1 MTERLCEEFY
11 RDRDARTGE
20 YLGSGFVP
28 RKTVAIHVGTTAGCS
43 AVGQHLA
50 LSMTN
55 LLARVHR
62 RIHFAVSADPCPVA
76 TKTFGTGTTLTDA
89 LVDLAR
95 SIDPCGVFTVGS
107 DPGDINIGVAPDGP
121 VKCDWYLGADRSL
134 AHLARE
140 QVPVGS
146 DVGSMRGAA
155 LAACLGAS
163 AALKA
168 EVGLPIVPRTLSAW
182 NYAED
187 DEADAG
193 PAMLDPIDVGRVLVV
208 GAGAVA
214 SALTYWLW
222 RWGVC
227 GEWTIVDA
235 DIVKLHNTNRGM
247 LFLPRDAG
255 WPTAQPK
262 RKSELLAT
270 FLPNAEGVP
279 AWYDEAAAIGDR
291 QFDVVLLLANDRN
304 VRHFVSHRNATVM
317 LQATTG
323 RNWLSQLHRHVAGQ
337 DDCPSCR
344 LDDVKE
350 PRFSCSTG
358 ATIPGPRGERNDS
371 ALPFLSA
378 ASGLMLATLLQRLQA
393 GALLDTGRNNWR
405 WDFFSAHRMAT
416 AGRSACIEACRN
428 WYSRSVRRQINA
440 GSRWAHLDG

>member
-1 MTERLCEEFY
+1 MTERRCEQFY

-20 YLGSGFVP
+20 YLRSGFVP
-28 RKTVAIHVGTTAGCS
+28 RKTIAIHVGTAAARS

-62 RIHFAVSADPCPVA
+62 RIHFAVSGDPGLVA
-76 TKTFGTGTTLTDA
+76 TAASGTGTKFTDG

-107 DPGDINIGVAPDGP
+107 DPRDINIGVAPDGP
-121 VKCDWYLGADRSL
+121 VTCDWYLGAHRSL

-140 QVPVGS
+140 HVPVGS

-168 EVGLPIVPRTLSAW
+168 EVGLPSVPRTLSAW
-182 NYAED
+182 NYAEG
-187 DEADAG
+187 DEADYG
-193 PAMLDPIDVGRVLVV
+193 PATLDPLDVGRVLMV

-222 RWGVC
+222 QWGVR

-235 DIVKLHNTNRGM
+235 DLVKLHNTNRGM
-247 LFLPRDAG
+247 LFLPKHAG
-255 WPTAQPK
+255 WPAGVPE
-262 RKSELLAT
+262 RKSELLAR
-270 FLPNAEGVP
+270 FLPNPEPVP
-279 AWYDEAAAIGDR
+279 AWYDEAPEIVER

-304 VRHFVSHRNATVM
+304 VRHFVSHRNATVT

-323 RNWLSQLHRHVAGQ
+323 RNWLSQLHRHVAGL

-350 PRFSCSTG
+350 PQFACSTG
-358 ATIPGPRGERNDS
+358 PTAPGSPGEGNDA

-393 GALLDTGRNNWR
+393 GVLIATTKNNWR
-405 WDFFSAHRMAT
+405 WDFLSEHQMASG
-416 AGRSACIEACRN
+416 GRSRCIGGCRN
-428 WYSRSVRRQINA
+428 RYARPVRAHINA
-440 GSRWAHLDG
+440 ETRWAHLDV

>member
-1 MTERLCEEFY
+1 MTDRLCEEFY

-28 RKTVAIHVGTTAGCS
+28 RKTVAIHVGTAAGCS

-62 RIHFAVSADPCPVA
+62 RIQFSVSVDPCTFA
-76 TKTFGTGTTLTDA
+76 TKTFGTSTTLSDA

-95 SIDPCGVFTVGS
+95 SIDPCGVFTLGS
-107 DPGDINIGVAPDGP
+107 DPGDINIGVAPDGL
-121 VKCDWYLGADRSL
+121 VKCDWYVGADRSL

-140 QVPVGS
+140 KVPVGS
-146 DVGSMRGAA
+146 EVGSMRGAA

-182 NYAED
+182 NYAEG

-193 PAMLDPIDVGRVLVV
+193 PASLDSIDVGRVLMV
-208 GAGAVA
+208 GAGAVS

-222 RWGVC
+222 QWGVR
-227 GEWTIVDA
+227 GEWTILDA

-247 LFLPRDAG
+247 LFLPKHAAWPAG
-255 WPTAQPK
+255 VPE
-262 RKSELLAT
+262 RKSGLLAR
-270 FLPNAEGVP
+270 FLPSSESVP
-279 AWYDEAAAIGDR
+279 AWYDEAPGILER

-304 VRHFVSHRNATVM
+304 VRHFVSHRNAAVT

-323 RNWLSQLHRHVAGQ
+323 RNWLSQLHRHVAGR

-350 PRFSCSTG
+350 PLFSCSTG
-358 ATIPGPRGERNDS
+358 PTVPGAPGEGNDA

-393 GALLDTGRNNWR
+393 GVLIETTRNNWR
-405 WDFFSAHRMAT
+405 WDFLSEHQMASG
-416 AGRSACIEACRN
+416 GRSRCTRGCRN
-428 WYSRSVRRQINA
+428 WYARPVRSHINA
-440 GSRWAHLDG
+440 GTRWAHLDG